1 MKYEFIKLHKEGET
15 MEIKALV
22 AVRSG
27 SMRVKNK
34 NIRPFAGSTL
44 LEVKLAQLKRINALD
59 GIVVNSNDP
68 HMLEIAQTMGCET
81 VLRDPYYASNSVS
94 MSDVYK
100 NMAESCNCDV
110 IAYIN
115 ATNPLLEDET
125 IEKAISEYKTMM
137 EDGVYDSLN
146 SAHLVKEFLF
156 KDNLPINYDLRH
168 QPRSQDLPDIAAL
181 NFAINIISRDKM
193 IECKN
198 VVGYHPNIYLIDE
211 VEATDIDN
219 PIDFDFAEFVYK
231 RKLAVGGA
239 NFERIISV
247 WRFESKAGHRSR
259 KAVAA

>member
-1 MKYEFIKLHKEGET
+1 MK
-15 MEIKALV
+15 IKALV

-44 LEVKLAQLKRINALD
+44 LEVKLSQLKRIDMLD
-59 GIVVNSNDP
+59 GIIVNSNDQK
-68 HMLEIAQTMGCET
+68 MLDIASSMGCET
-81 VLRDPYYASNSVS
+81 VLRDPYYASNDVS

-100 NMAESCNCDV
+100 NMAENCDCDT

-115 ATNPLLEDET
+115 VTNPLLEDQT
-125 IEKAISEYKTMM
+125 IVNAIKTYKKMV
-137 EDGVYDSLN
+137 EEGVYDSLN
-146 SAHLVKEFLF
+146 SAHLIKEFLF

-181 NFAINIISRDKM
+181 NFAINIIAREKM

-211 VEATDIDN
+211 LEATDIDN
-219 PIDFDFAEFVYK
+219 PIDFEFAEYVYK
-231 RKLAVGGA
+231 RKHTPEMG
-239 NFERIISV
+239 
-247 WRFESKAGHRSR
+247 K
-259 KAVAA
+259 

>member
-1 MKYEFIKLHKEGET
+1 MK
-15 MEIKALV
+15 IKALV

-44 LEVKLAQLKRINALD
+44 LEVKLAQLKRIPQLD
-59 GIVVNSNDP
+59 GIIVNSNDST
-68 HMLEIAQTMGCET
+68 MLNMARDMGCET
-81 VLRDPYYASNSVS
+81 VLRDQYYASNSVS

-100 NMAESCNCDV
+100 NMAENCDCDV
-110 IAYIN
+110 IVYIN
-115 ATNPLLEDET
+115 ATNPLLEDKT
-125 IEKAISEYKTMM
+125 VVDAIEKYLQM
-137 EDGVYDSLN
+137 EKEGIYDSLN

-181 NFAINIISRDKM
+181 NFAVNIISREKM

-219 PIDFDFAEFVYK
+219 PIDFDFAEFVYR
-231 RKLAVGGA
+231 RKLDLIGGGQ
-239 NFERIISV
+239 R
-247 WRFESKAGHRSR
+247 
-259 KAVAA
+259 